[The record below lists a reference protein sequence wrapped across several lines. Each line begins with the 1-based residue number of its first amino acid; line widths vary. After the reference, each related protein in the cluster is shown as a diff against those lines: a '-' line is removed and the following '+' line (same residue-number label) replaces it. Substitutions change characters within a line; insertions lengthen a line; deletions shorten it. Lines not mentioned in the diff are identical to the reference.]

1 MRLILFAFIGMTL
14 NCFFGSI
21 AVHSQDQSLRVSMAD
36 MTQDLSLMDR
46 QLRALKLE
54 IEALKENQKIFE
66 ARSSIQDI
74 EGRITRLE
82 TSLLNFKNAYT
93 AQEKQLSQKVL
104 AQVAAQ
110 MDAYIE
116 TLNASLSVRDKPV
129 ASTPKVFSDDYPKTG
144 LSYEVQ
150 SGDTLSQIAAKFGSR
165 VQYIQNANSIKD
177 PSRDLRIGDTIF
189 IPITEDN

>member
-1 MRLILFAFIGMTL
+1 
-14 NCFFGSI
+14 
-21 AVHSQDQSLRVSMAD
+21 MAD

-74 EGRITRLE
+74 EGRIARLE
-82 TSLLNFKNAYT
+82 ASLLNFKKNYID
-93 AQEKQLSQKVL
+93 QESEREARLSKKVL
-104 AQVAAQ
+104 DKVASQ
-110 MDAYIE
+110 MDAYLDK
-116 TLNASLSVRDKPV
+116 LNASLSGAKTK
-129 ASTPKVFSDDYPKTG
+129 ASAPPKVFSDDYPKTG

-165 VQYIQNANSIKD
+165 VQYIQDANSIKD
-177 PSRDLRIGDTIF
+177 PSRDLQIGDTIF